1 MKCEKFPI
9 VEAGH
14 IFNPFNEKTR
24 GEVILKKTSIEI
36 QYPCRLDA
44 MAINPAAVCYNDTMV
59 FTPGEVVVSLE
70 KFVKVKIIMNDEK
83 GGVLNISAT
92 TKRKVLVKHAYLL
105 MCKALNVNPSLNIDV
120 DDNDIPKHCGFG
132 SSSSTI
138 AAVAAAINELYSC
151 PIQNVDLIRY
161 LASNHG
167 EEVTDEDQN
176 NLKVVQCIGGG
187 ATNGLTDEGV
197 IIIAGKATTI
207 AKMKYESDVL
217 IGIPNDY
224 VQKDAKVLMELE
236 EKNLWKFKKTGEKYS
251 EKIAYDL
258 LHKALPGMINNS
270 IRELAEIV
278 FEYRFNMGSNE
289 NCSFVY
295 DGLMDISD
303 KIRYLYENKECE
315 FLALSSVGPAFFAIV
330 KDEKQKEKC
339 IEYMKDIKL
348 QVIESKICNT
358 KYIISDSQNIEC
370 FWKKQDTINSFKI
383 RPVSRYVT
391 NVIDTLKLEH
401 QKCVDIGCGSGRY
414 SKYLKS
420 KGADVLAVDKNPE
433 MFCENDEINFV
444 IGLMNDVPVMDNSYY
459 LVLSIGVIHNAVTL
473 NEYIA
478 ALKEIYRILKK
489 DGKALISVF
498 TDDLISNDL
507 TKVEENKYTI
517 SNRPPMILLSK
528 NKIHDYIK
536 QIGFNEYQ
544 EIDEH
549 VTDVGS
555 GKRNVYTIL
564 IQK

>member
-1 MKCEKFPI
+1 
-9 VEAGH
+9 
-14 IFNPFNEKTR
+14 
-24 GEVILKKTSIEI
+24 
-36 QYPCRLDA
+36 

-444 IGLMNDVPVMDNSYY
+444 IGLMNDVPVMENSYY

>member
-391 NVIDTLKLEH
+391 NVIDTLKIEH

>member
-236 EKNLWKFKKTGEKYS
+236 EKNLWKFKK
-251 EKIAYDL
+251 
-258 LHKALPGMINNS
+258 
-270 IRELAEIV
+270 
-278 FEYRFNMGSNE
+278 
-289 NCSFVY
+289 
-295 DGLMDISD
+295 
-303 KIRYLYENKECE
+303 
-315 FLALSSVGPAFFAIV
+315 
-330 KDEKQKEKC
+330 
-339 IEYMKDIKL
+339 
-348 QVIESKICNT
+348 
-358 KYIISDSQNIEC
+358 
-370 FWKKQDTINSFKI
+370 
-383 RPVSRYVT
+383 
-391 NVIDTLKLEH
+391 
-401 QKCVDIGCGSGRY
+401 
-414 SKYLKS
+414 
-420 KGADVLAVDKNPE
+420 
-433 MFCENDEINFV
+433 
-444 IGLMNDVPVMDNSYY
+444 
-459 LVLSIGVIHNAVTL
+459 
-473 NEYIA
+473 
-478 ALKEIYRILKK
+478 
-489 DGKALISVF
+489 
-498 TDDLISNDL
+498 
-507 TKVEENKYTI
+507 
-517 SNRPPMILLSK
+517 NR
-528 NKIHDYIK
+528 
-536 QIGFNEYQ
+536 
-544 EIDEH
+544 
-549 VTDVGS
+549 
-555 GKRNVYTIL
+555 
-564 IQK
+564 

>member
-1 MKCEKFPI
+1 
-9 VEAGH
+9 
-14 IFNPFNEKTR
+14 
-24 GEVILKKTSIEI
+24 
-36 QYPCRLDA
+36 
-44 MAINPAAVCYNDTMV
+44 
-59 FTPGEVVVSLE
+59 
-70 KFVKVKIIMNDEK
+70 
-83 GGVLNISAT
+83 
-92 TKRKVLVKHAYLL
+92 
-105 MCKALNVNPSLNIDV
+105 
-120 DDNDIPKHCGFG
+120 
-132 SSSSTI
+132 
-138 AAVAAAINELYSC
+138 
-151 PIQNVDLIRY
+151 
-161 LASNHG
+161 
-167 EEVTDEDQN
+167 
-176 NLKVVQCIGGG
+176 
-187 ATNGLTDEGV
+187 
-197 IIIAGKATTI
+197 
-207 AKMKYESDVL
+207 
-217 IGIPNDY
+217 
-224 VQKDAKVLMELE
+224 
-236 EKNLWKFKKTGEKYS
+236 
-251 EKIAYDL
+251 
-258 LHKALPGMINNS
+258 MINNS

>member
-83 GGVLNISAT
+83 GEVLNISAT

-391 NVIDTLKLEH
+391 NVIDTLKIEH

>member
-44 MAINPAAVCYNDTMV
+44 MAINPADVCYNDTMV

-391 NVIDTLKLEH
+391 NVIDTLKIEH